1 MNPSGITQVI
11 SPKMP
16 LTDFSVWSGQ
26 LRTTYSIVHNAYAVI
41 HHIHFQ
47 KWVRIPLVGTS
58 GWGSTPDPARGL
70 TMIPPDN

>member
-47 KWVRIPLVGTS
+47 KWVRIPLVVRQAGVL
-58 GWGSTPDPARGL
+58 PQILQEDLR
-70 TMIPPDN
+70 